1 MFAFLYLVQLT
12 VELMLNIFIEMP
24 DSFSCISATLSNLVD
39 ISNMITRPVRN
50 IMCQIQKFD
59 VYLLYARIH
68 SQLFPDNL
76 KDINELR

>member
-1 MFAFLYLVQLT
+1 MFALLYSVQLT

-39 ISNMITRPVRN
+39 ISNMIVRPVRN
-50 IMCQIQKFD
+50 IMRQIQNFD

-68 SQLFPDNL
+68 SRLFPDNL
-76 KDINELR
+76 REINELR